1 MSNPQITFDNS
12 IFRRYMNRP
21 ASKLGTNNQTW
32 TANMTINGGMF
43 EDNND
48 DSGYLLQFLGANYNN
63 VRNKILFDDVFM
75 RNSSNIISLLKSSVV
90 ENTLIDERLNL
101 LEFLDC
107 NMSENIGTI
116 LNHLYPIQ
124 TSQLIILKLRIVCF

>member
-1 MSNPQITFDNS
+1 MAECLKIID
-12 IFRRYMNRP
+12 
-21 ASKLGTNNQTW
+21 
-32 TANMTINGGMF
+32 
-43 EDNND
+43 D
-48 DSGYLLQFLGANYNN
+48 DSGYLLQFLGANYNS

-90 ENTLIDERLNL
+90 QNTLIDERLNL